1 MLQQKLGEEDVAA
14 EPEDTADLEK
24 VRELTK
30 VKEQP
35 VMIRSDPDSFGDL
48 DPRVLNEEKSRDLGT
63 NLKLKSF
70 FFDF

>member
-35 VMIRSDPDSFGDL
+35 VMIRSDPDSFGSG
-48 DPRVLNEEKSRDLGT
+48 SRGI
-63 NLKLKSF
+63 K
-70 FFDF
+70 